1 MRLQWSLRARP
12 DRARRGREETLPTS
26 TLNSLL
32 LHDILTIMN
41 KKAYLRD
48 PCGASSLPFWKT
60 NAIQIPDGMLILRED
75 DPRLSEHWPGSVDTP
90 YFKLIH
96 PMKGIETAD
105 LPLGVRFIC
114 PDDALLSQ
122 HIASCYGETGVTEAE
137 LAEYRF
143 HPGYAP
149 DLWLALQEEDTGT
162 ILASGIAE
170 VDREIGEGVLEWI
183 QVSPTYR
190 RRGFGKLIVQE
201 LLLRMIGKA
210 DFVTVSGKAEDP
222 SNPRA
227 LYERCGFEGA
237 VIWHIIRRV

>member
-1 MRLQWSLRARP
+1 M
-12 DRARRGREETLPTS
+12 DKDT
-26 TLNSLL
+26 
-32 LHDILTIMN
+32 
-41 KKAYLRD
+41 YLRD

-60 NAIQIPDGMLILRED
+60 NDIQIPDGMLILRED
-75 DPRLSEHWPGSVDTP
+75 DPRLSEHRPSSVDTP

-96 PMKGIETAD
+96 HMKWIDQPSLPDGFRFVTPD
-105 LPLGVRFIC
+105 LFSLCVHINTCYAQEG
-114 PDDALLSQ
+114 LS
-122 HIASCYGETGVTEAE
+122 EKE
-137 LAEYRF
+137 LERYRF
-143 HPGYAP
+143 HPRYAP

-183 QVSPTYR
+183 QVSPAYR